1 MTLPILQNDETE
13 TPWYAAGL
21 AFTCTQCGNCCTG
34 GPGVV
39 WISVEEIERL
49 AAHLN
54 LSPEETVEQYCRKI
68 DGKFSLT
75 ENRNARGE
83 YDCVFLHESPG
94 VADGGNGATQPRR
107 TCTVYSARPLQCRT
121 WPFWSENLATEAI
134 WNRSGRRCPGI
145 NQGKKWPVN
154 RIHEM
159 RDAKDWPAS
168 PPSSK

>member
-1 MTLPILQNDETE
+1 MNLNVLEE
-13 TPWYAAGL
+13 SSSRPWYADGL

-39 WISVEEIERL
+39 WISHAEIHRL
-49 AAHLN
+49 ADYLK
-54 LSPEETVEQYCRKI
+54 LSPDETIEKYCREI

-75 ENRNARGE
+75 EFRNSRGE

-94 VADGGNGATQPRR
+94 VAEGAGGIVQPRR
-107 TCTVYSARPLQCRT
+107 TCTVYPVRPLQCRT
-121 WPFWSENLATEAI
+121 WPFWSENLASEKI
-134 WNRSGRRCPGI
+134 WDRSGRRCPGI
-145 NQGKKWPVN
+145 NQGKKWSVD

-159 RDAKDWPAS
+159 RDATDWPES